1 VSENG
6 GQTAGNREV
15 IGELSVRSRSAYGLA
30 LWDGSQTSKRCVP
43 LLNVMCTVHHV
54 SDYFNL
60 GSCWASCPLWRPGPL
75 GWPILG
81 LFSRLFLFVICSA
94 SFSLVQPLASVPLCL
109 FRKKTV
115 SNDQATSLLN
125 PLFPVPPR

>member
-1 VSENG
+1 VTIVLYTLHFTSERLLYRLLTPIVSHYAYRVPLALSHLVSENG

-60 GSCWASCPLWRPGPL
+60 GSCWASCPCG
-75 GWPILG
+75 
-81 LFSRLFLFVICSA
+81 
-94 SFSLVQPLASVPLCL
+94 
-109 FRKKTV
+109 
-115 SNDQATSLLN
+115 DQDL
-125 PLFPVPPR
+125 